1 MERYRTIVEQIPEA
15 ICIAKEKR
23 ILFLNPRARQLL
35 GVGEQQQISLEEF
48 LLPEEESTWG
58 NFEEFLE
65 AGRFPD
71 SRIVRLLSRD
81 GQVHWVRA
89 AGVPITWDGES
100 ALLYCITNMTRE
112 HCLEQDLRASE
123 ERYRTAIEHA
133 NDGVAMVKG
142 DLHIYVNQRF
152 LDIFGYERPEEV
164 IGRPI
169 SMMVH
174 PEDRHKVREF
184 NLRRQ
189 RGEPVPSRYEFKG
202 IRENGAPIYVEVSAT
217 RTRYRGEPVSLVY
230 VRDITERKWLEEAL
244 QRSRDFYLTLFEEF
258 PTMIWRLGVDGQC
271 DYLNR
276 AWLDF
281 TGRTLE
287 DQKGEGWLQ
296 VIHPEDLEGF
306 RELLQQALSRQ
317 DPFSAEL
324 RARRRDGLWRWIL
337 KIGRPFHGL
346 DGEFAGYI
354 GASFDI
360 TERKEQEEELRLRA
374 THDPLTALPNRRLLE
389 DRLGVALAQASRKN
403 LRVGVILTDLDNFK
417 EVNDRLG
424 HLAGDELL
432 VELGRRLCTLVRGGD
447 TVARL
452 GGDEFVVVLP
462 EIQHTRD
469 ARKIARRILEAIRE
483 PFFINGEELRISS
496 SLGTAIFP
504 DHGGSPEV
512 LLQRADQALYQAK
525 EVGGNRARFFNPSS
539 GMGKLAGVLAKRK

>member
-1 MERYRTIVEQIPEA
+1 MDRYRAIVEQIPEA
-15 ICIAKEKR
+15 VFVIRENR
-23 ILFLNPRARQLL
+23 ILFLNPKARQLL
-35 GVGEQQQISLEEF
+35 GVEAQQEIVLEELF
-48 LLPEEESTWG
+48 EPEEQANRAGFQEPPD
-58 NFEEFLE
+58 E
-65 AGRFPD
+65 AQVPEARTG
-71 SRIVRLLSRD
+71 RLLD
-81 GQVHWVRA
+81 KEGQIRWVRME
-89 AGVPITWDGES
+89 GVPITWEGD
-100 ALLYCITNMTRE
+100 AAVLYCVTDMTRQR
-112 HCLEQDLRASE
+112 CLEEDLRASE

-164 IGRPI
+164 IGKPV

-174 PEDRHKVREF
+174 PEDRQKVTNF

-217 RTRYRGEPVSLVY
+217 RTTYRGEPVSLVY
-230 VRDITERKWLEEAL
+230 VRDVTERKWFEDAL
-244 QRSRDFYLTLFEEF
+244 KRSRDFYLALFEEL

-271 DYLNR
+271 DYLNQ

-281 TGRTLE
+281 TGRTMQE
-287 DQKGEGWLQ
+287 QKGEGWLD

-306 RELLQQALSRQ
+306 RDLLQKSLADQ

-324 RARRRDGLWRWIL
+324 RVRRRDGLWRWIL

-346 DGEFAGYI
+346 DGEFAGYL

-360 TERKEQEEELRLRA
+360 TERKEQEEELRVSA

-389 DRLGVALAQASRKN
+389 DRLKVALAQASRKN
-403 LRVGVILTDLDNFK
+403 LRVGLILMDLDNFK
-417 EVNDRLG
+417 QVNDRLG

-432 VELGRRLCTLVRGGD
+432 VELARRLCALVRGGD

-452 GGDEFVVVLP
+452 GGDEFVLVLP
-462 EIQHTRD
+462 EINQPRD
-469 ARKIARRILEAIRE
+469 AQKVAKRILEAIRE
-483 PFFINGEELRISS
+483 PLLINGVELSISS

-504 DHGGSPEV
+504 DHGGSAEV

-525 EVGGNRARFFNPSS
+525 ETGGNRALLFNPSS
-539 GMGKLAGVLAKRK
+539 GVGKLARSLGKRN

>member
-15 ICIAKEKR
+15 ICVVRENKL
-23 ILFLNPRARQLL
+23 LFLNPKARQLF
-35 GVGEQQQISLEEF
+35 GVEEKQKISLEEF
-48 LLPEEESTWG
+48 LAPQEQSAGLSLEEA
-58 NFEEFLE
+58 LQ
-65 AGRFPD
+65 AKDFPGD
-71 SRIVRLLSRD
+71 RMVRLLGRD
-81 GQVHWVRA
+81 GQVHWVRME
-89 AGVPITWDGES
+89 GVPITWDDEP
-100 ALLYCITNMTRE
+100 AFLYCITDMTKQRR
-112 HCLEQDLRASE
+112 LEEDLRASE

-164 IGRPI
+164 IGKPV

-174 PEDRHKVREF
+174 PEDRQKVTDF

-202 IRENGAPIYVEVSAT
+202 MRENGAPIYLEVSAT
-217 RTRYRGEPVSLVY
+217 RTNYRGEPVSLVY
-230 VRDITERKWLEEAL
+230 VRDVTERKWMEEAL

-281 TGRTLE
+281 TGRTLQE
-287 DQKGEGWLQ
+287 EKGEGWLQ
-296 VIHPEDLEGF
+296 VIHQEDLEGF
-306 RELLQQALSRQ
+306 RQLLQKALSKQ
-317 DPFSAEL
+317 DPFSAEV
-324 RARRRDGLWRWIL
+324 RAQRRDGLWRWIL

-360 TERKEQEEELRLRA
+360 TERKEQEEELRVSA

-389 DRLGVALAQASRKN
+389 DRLRVALAQASRKN
-403 LRVGVILTDLDNFK
+403 LRVGVILMDLDNFK
-417 EVNDRLG
+417 EINDKWG
-424 HLAGDELL
+424 HLVGDEVL
-432 VELGRRLCTLVRGGD
+432 VELGRRLCTMVRGGD

-462 EIQHTRD
+462 EIARARD
-469 ARKIARRILEAIRE
+469 AQKVAKRVLEAIGR
-483 PFFINGEELRISS
+483 PVCINNEELRISS

-512 LLQRADQALYQAK
+512 LLERADQALYQAK
-525 EVGGNRARFFNPSS
+525 AAGGNRALLFNPSS
-539 GMGKLAGVLAKRK
+539 GIGKAVRTLAERR

>member
-1 MERYRTIVEQIPEA
+1 MDRYRTIVEQLPEA
-15 ICIAKEKR
+15 VFVVREKR
-23 ILFLNPRARQLL
+23 ILFLNPMARQLL
-35 GVGEQQQISLEEF
+35 GLQENQEINLEEF
-48 LLPEEESTWG
+48 IEAEEKSARADRPETLQAG
-58 NFEEFLE
+58 KLHE
-65 AGRFPD
+65 ART
-71 SRIVRLLSRD
+71 VRLLGRP
-81 GQVHWVRA
+81 GQVHWVRMQGA
-89 AGVPITWDGES
+89 PITWEGDS
-100 ALLYCITNMTRE
+100 ALLYCITDMTRE
-112 HCLEQDLRASE
+112 RLLEEDLRASE

-133 NDGVAMVKG
+133 NDGVAMVRG

-164 IGRPI
+164 IGRPV

-174 PEDRHKVREF
+174 PEDRQKVTEF

-217 RTRYRGEPVSLVY
+217 RTSYRGEPVSLVY
-230 VRDITERKWLEEAL
+230 VRDVTERKWMEEAL

-281 TGRTLE
+281 TGRTLKE
-287 DQKGEGWLQ
+287 EKGEGWLQ
-296 VIHPEDLEGF
+296 VIHPEDLEDF
-306 RELLQQALSRQ
+306 RELLEHSLSKQ
-317 DPFSAEL
+317 EPFSAEL
-324 RARRRDGLWRWIL
+324 RVRRRDGLWRWIL

-360 TERKEQEEELRLRA
+360 TERKEQEEELRVSA

-389 DRLGVALAQASRKN
+389 DRLKVALAQASRKN
-403 LRVGVILTDLDNFK
+403 LRVGVILMDLDNFK
-417 EVNDRLG
+417 QVNDKMG

-432 VELGRRLCTLVRGGD
+432 VELGRRLCALVRGGD
-447 TVARL
+447 TVARM
-452 GGDEFVVVLP
+452 GGDELVVVLP
-462 EIQHTRD
+462 EINHPRD
-469 ARKIARRILEAIRE
+469 AQKVAKRILEAIRK
-483 PFFINGEELRISS
+483 PFLISGEELSISS

-525 EVGGNRARFFNPSS
+525 ANGGNRALLFNPSS
-539 GMGKLAGVLAKRK
+539 GMGRLARALAERN

>member
-1 MERYRTIVEQIPEA
+1 MDRYRVIVEQIPEA
-15 ICIAKEKR
+15 VFILKENR
-23 ILFLNPRARQLL
+23 ILFLNPKAKQLL
-35 GVGEQQQISLEEF
+35 GVEPQQEIVLEEF
-48 LLPEEESTWG
+48 FEPQEQANRAGFQEPLEEADLPKALTGKLL
-58 NFEEFLE
+58 
-65 AGRFPD
+65 RK
-71 SRIVRLLSRD
+71 D
-81 GQVHWVRA
+81 GQIRWVRME
-89 AGVPITWDGES
+89 GVPITWEGDP
-100 ALLYCITNMTRE
+100 AVLYCVTDMTRQRR
-112 HCLEQDLRASE
+112 LEEDLRASE

-164 IGRPI
+164 IGKPV

-174 PEDRHKVREF
+174 PEDRQKVTDF

-217 RTRYRGEPVSLVY
+217 RTTYRGEPVSLVY
-230 VRDITERKWLEEAL
+230 VRDVTERKWFEDAL
-244 QRSRDFYLTLFEEF
+244 KRSRDFYLALFEEL

-271 DYLNR
+271 DYLNQ

-281 TGRTLE
+281 TGRTMQE
-287 DQKGEGWLQ
+287 QKGEGWLE
-296 VIHPEDLEGF
+296 VIHPEDLGGF
-306 RELLQQALSRQ
+306 RDLLQKSLADQ

-324 RARRRDGLWRWIL
+324 RVRRRDGLWRWIL

-346 DGEFAGYI
+346 DGEFAGYL

-360 TERKEQEEELRLRA
+360 TERKEQEEELRVSA

-389 DRLGVALAQASRKN
+389 DRLKVALAQASRKN
-403 LRVGVILTDLDNFK
+403 LRVGVILMDLDNFK
-417 EVNDRLG
+417 QVNDRLG

-432 VELGRRLCTLVRGGD
+432 VELARRLCALVRGGD

-452 GGDEFVVVLP
+452 GGDEFVLVVP
-462 EIQHTRD
+462 EINQPRD
-469 ARKIARRILEAIRE
+469 AQKVARRILEAIRQ
-483 PFFINGEELRISS
+483 PFIINGEELSVSS

-525 EVGGNRARFFNPSS
+525 AAGGNRVLLFNPSS
-539 GMGKLAGVLAKRK
+539 GVGKLARALGERN

>member
-1 MERYRTIVEQIPEA
+1 METYRAIVEQIPEA
-15 ICIAKEKR
+15 VFVLKENR
-23 ILFLNPRARQLL
+23 VLFLNPKARQLL
-35 GVGEQQQISLEEF
+35 GIGGKQEMTPEGFLEPGEPSIPAGLQELLEEAD
-48 LLPEEESTWG
+48 PSKSRT
-58 NFEEFLE
+58 
-65 AGRFPD
+65 GRL
-71 SRIVRLLSRD
+71 VGKD
-81 GQVHWVRA
+81 GQVHWVRLEA
-89 AGVPITWDGES
+89 VPVTWDGDP
-100 ALLYCITNMTRE
+100 ALLCCVTDMTRQ
-112 HCLEQDLRASE
+112 HCLEEDLRASE

-133 NDGVAMVKG
+133 SDGVAMVKG

-164 IGRPI
+164 IGKPI
-169 SMMVH
+169 TMMVH
-174 PEDRHKVREF
+174 PEDRKKVAEL

-217 RTRYRGEPVSLVY
+217 RITHRGEPVSLVY
-230 VRDITERKWLEEAL
+230 VRDVTERKWMVEAL

-281 TGRTLE
+281 TGRTLRE
-287 DQKGEGWLQ
+287 DKGEGWLQ

-306 RELLQQALSRQ
+306 RQLLARSLSQQE
-317 DPFSAEL
+317 PFSAEL
-324 RARRRDGLWRWIL
+324 RARRRDGLWRWLL
-337 KIGRPFHGL
+337 KIGRPFRGL

-360 TERKEQEEELRLRA
+360 TERKEQEEELRISA

-389 DRLGVALAQASRKN
+389 DRLRVALAQAARKN
-403 LRVGVILTDLDNFK
+403 LRVGVVLMDLDNFK

-432 VELGRRLCTLVRGGD
+432 VELGRRLCGLVRGGD

-452 GGDEFVVVLP
+452 GGDEFVVVIP
-462 EIQHTRD
+462 EIPHARD
-469 ARKIARRILEAIRE
+469 AEKVAKRILKAIRE
-483 PFFINGEELRISS
+483 PFFVNEEKLAISS

-512 LLQRADQALYQAK
+512 LLNRADQALYRAK
-525 EVGGNRARFFNPSS
+525 AAGGNRALLFEPSS
-539 GMGKLAGVLAKRK
+539 GTGNAARALVEPS